1 MNGPAQ
7 VSRTS
12 IVLLTVVIVVAVLRY
27 AQDVFIPLAL
37 ALLMTFLLAP
47 MVDRLQRWGVNR
59 ALAVMVTVMLAFGV
73 IGGLAYVV
81 FNQVTELTRE
91 LPQYR
96 KQLRHNISDLTGFV
110 RGGVGDTTAAVHQLT
125 EELKKAGPPSNTPRV
140 SKVQIVEPPPDAIQS
155 LRLVFG
161 PLVKPVG
168 TAALVCVL
176 VIFMLLRF
184 ADVRDRF
191 IRLLGQRNLRV
202 TTEALDDAARRV
214 SRYLVMQT
222 LINSWQGL
230 CVAIGLTL
238 IGLPNA
244 VLWGALT
251 IVLRFIPYVGP
262 WMAAAM
268 PVALAFAVFDTWTHP
283 LLVIG
288 LFIMVELISN
298 MVLEPWLYGN
308 RTGVSPLALLIA
320 AAFWAWLW
328 GIAGLFLAIPLTV
341 CLVVMGKYIPQ
352 LEFLHVLLGDQPV
365 LEPHERL
372 YQRLLASHREEAD
385 DLLEASLRELTLLQ
399 VCDTIVLPAMQ
410 LAEEDHERGT
420 LREAKRK
427 FVLDH
432 VEEWAD
438 EFVESGGHA
447 RGSKRA
453 AIKQNEASTNQHT
466 EIVLCVPGADRA
478 DEISAKLLAAVL
490 IGEGIP
496 ARAISRAESRAL
508 SEKNFHPETVV
519 VSALPPDAIV
529 YARHACKRARAA
541 YPDTPVMVGLW
552 HAKGDLQRSRQRLD
566 PAGASR
572 LVTSFGAC
580 LSQLQSG
587 ALTRKD
593 LGPALV
599 PAPEPEAHVEAS

>member
-1 MNGPAQ
+1 MNSPAQ
-7 VSRTS
+7 VPRTA
-12 IVLLTVVIVVAVLRY
+12 IVLLTVVVVVAVLRY

-37 ALLMTFLLAP
+37 ALLMTFLLGP

-59 ALAVMVTVMLAFGV
+59 VLAVLVTVMLAFSV
-73 IGGLAYVV
+73 VGGLGYIV
-81 FNQVTELTRE
+81 FHQVSDLTRE

-96 KQLRHNISDLTGFV
+96 RQLRQNITDLTGFIK
-110 RGGVGDTTAAVHQLT
+110 GGMGETRAAVHTLT
-125 EELKKAGPPSNTPRV
+125 EELNKAGPRTSTSRV
-140 SKVQIVEPPPDAIQS
+140 SKVQIVEPPPNTIQS
-155 LRLVFG
+155 LRIVFG

-230 CVAIGLTL
+230 CVAIGLTFL
-238 IGLPNA
+238 GLPNA

-262 WMAAAM
+262 WVAAAM
-268 PVALAFAVFDTWTHP
+268 PVALAFAVFDNWTHP
-283 LLVIG
+283 LLTIG
-288 LFIMVELISN
+288 LFVLVELISN
-298 MVLEPWLYGN
+298 MALEPWLYGN

-320 AAFWAWLW
+320 AAFWTWLW

-372 YQRLLASHREEAD
+372 YQRLLASNREEAD
-385 DLLEASLRELTLLQ
+385 DLLETSLRHQSLLE
-399 VCDTIVLPAMQ
+399 VCDTIVLPAVQ
-410 LAEEDHERGT
+410 LAEEDNERGS

-427 FVLDH
+427 YVLDQ
-432 VEEWAD
+432 VEHWAD
-438 EFVESGGHA
+438 ELVESGGHLHGRA
-447 RGSKRA
+447 VKPADASKP
-453 AIKQNEASTNQHT
+453 H
-466 EIVLCVPGADRA
+466 VLCIPGADRA
-478 DEISAKLLAAVL
+478 DEIAAKLLSAVL
-490 IGEGIP
+490 VAEGIP
-496 ARAISRAESRAL
+496 ARAVTRTQFRTLDADSS
-508 SEKNFHPETVV
+508 PEVVV
-519 VSALPPDAIV
+519 VSAIPPDAIV
-529 YARHACKRARAA
+529 FARHACKRARAVF
-541 YPDTPVMVGLW
+541 PDIPVMVGLW
-552 HAKGDLQRSRQRLD
+552 HAKGDLQRCRQRLD

-572 LVTSFGAC
+572 LVTSFAAC
-580 LSQLQSG
+580 LSQLRSG

-593 LGPALV
+593 VGPALQ
-599 PAPEPEAHVEAS
+599 PAPEAEAHTEAL